1 MLITRIRYWLAW
13 RICRRYVREYLPVVD
28 RMGLEWTLVLIDE
41 DVELYGNPFVHA
53 LARAGVIEYAERA
66 ADLAPRTPSTGPFR
80 CECSIFALPTTCPL
94 FMRKYPHF
102 LLQPPGGGHQAASR
116 QRRVAVLPLRT
127 TQQCT
132 NVLFFSSFIETV
144 LRSGFPYSKKRHPLG
159 QRRVAVL
166 GSKPVPVY

>member
-13 RICRRYVREYLPVVD
+13 RICRRYAREYRPVVD

-41 DVELYGNPFVHA
+41 RRAVRQPVR
-53 LARAGVIEYAERA
+53 AR
-66 ADLAPRTPSTGPFR
+66 TGPGWRHRVRRTGRRFGASYPVHWALQGAV
-80 CECSIFALPTTCPL
+80 CSNSALPTMCRL
-94 FMRKYPHF
+94 FMRKYAQI